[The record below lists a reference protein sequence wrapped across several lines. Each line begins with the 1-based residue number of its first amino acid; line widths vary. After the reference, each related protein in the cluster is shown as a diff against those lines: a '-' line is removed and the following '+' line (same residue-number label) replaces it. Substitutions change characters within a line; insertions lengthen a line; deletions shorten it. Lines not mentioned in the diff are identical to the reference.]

1 MADVHFRYVWSE
13 DEDEKNKDWVDY
25 SEVFK
30 KMTPEERDALT
41 EVMKKMR
48 EKTLRYKKAGGT
60 YCLTKK

>member
-1 MADVHFRYVWSE
+1 MTQKPNQNSM
-13 DEDEKNKDWVDY
+13 DY

-30 KMTPEERDALT
+30 KMTPEEREALT
-41 EVMKKMR
+41 KVMKKMR